1 MHSRQKLIPSATA
14 SLAVPGFM
22 LWKGSVMT
30 SMGITLNKSY
40 WARLT
45 AEKKE
50 NCPKGAI
57 SLIKD
62 GV

>member
-1 MHSRQKLIPSATA
+1 MHSRQKLMPSATA

-22 LWKGSVMT
+22 LRKGSAMK
-30 SMGITLNKSY
+30 SMGITLNKSHG
-40 WARLT
+40 ARLT
-45 AEKKE
+45 AEKE